1 MRHAFPMYLVAG
13 VVTLFGGIAVAGA
26 VTTTSRTTTAQ
37 KARPAAAAQHPSVV
51 HRHNAKHHG
60 STRTHRRR
68 HVTRRMLAM
77 QMMRHRITPRQRRA
91 AARHTAALGAVDSR
105 ALVAAPATL
114 RLGTPVSGR
123 ALTPGALAPGALAP
137 GATPDYFGTTPN
149 YANSPL
155 PTATAGGI
163 TGGIRKFRDALPDIP
178 VAVPDTTTYPGADY
192 YVIELRQYTQ
202 RLSSDLPPT
211 TLRGYVQINKGTAQ
225 NGQNTVDPAPI
236 QDLGPMI
243 QAHRNRPVRVK
254 FTNKLSTGTEGNL
267 FLPVDKSVMGAGTG
281 PNLGTETYTQNRA
294 SLHLHGG
301 TTPWISDGTEH
312 QWITPAGEQT
322 SYPKGVSVRNV
333 PDMAD
338 PGAGSET
345 LYYTNQQSARL
356 MFYHDHSYGI
366 TRLNVYAGEE
376 APYIVDD
383 PVERQLV
390 TDNVIPSDQM
400 PLMIQ
405 DRTFVPNDAQLAAQD
420 PTWDKSQWGGEGHLW
435 FPHVYMPN
443 QNPFDDS
450 GANAMGRWD
459 YGPWFW
465 PPFAG
470 LANGPVAN
478 PYYDPVSAPWEPPQ
492 IPGTPN
498 PSITPESFMDTPLV
512 NGAAYPVKAV
522 QRKAYRLRIL
532 NASNDRSLN
541 LQLYYAKSNSTMW
554 NPNGSL
560 ASGDSGE
567 VPMVPAVKTDGFP
580 DTWPTDGRDGGV
592 PDPAAAGPNL
602 VQIGTEG
609 GFLPAPVVLDNQPVG
624 YNYNRRDITVL
635 NVNHTALFLGPAE
648 RADVIVDFS
657 QVPAGSKLILYN
669 DAPAPVPAFDPRYD
683 YYTGDPDQTSTGG
696 APSTLPGYGPN
707 TRTVMQFQVGS
718 DPAAPA
724 FSLSTLQARLPQ
736 AYGASQDKPL
746 VPEKAY
752 DAAFGTTTTNTYSR
766 IQDTSASFFNGP
778 LSSLD
783 LTAGGTGYTNVPAV
797 SFSGGGGSGA
807 AATATLA
814 PRAVSSLD
822 VANGGSGYLTAPSV
836 SISGGGGS
844 GAAATATLG
853 TRKVAT
859 VQVAANGSNYTSTPA
874 VSLSGGGGTGATA
887 IAVVSNRR
895 VTSVL
900 VTNGGSG
907 YTSLPAVTFTGGGG
921 GSGAKG
927 TAVLGGAAVVSL
939 AVTSGGTGFTS
950 PPTITIS
957 GGSGSGA
964 TATATLTPATV
975 GSVTLTLLGD
985 GYTSA
990 PTVTFTGGGGTGAT
1004 AVAHGLTMTLQPKS
1018 IIEDFDPEF
1027 GRMNAMLGTEV
1038 PNTNSVTQTSIPY
1051 YDTDPPTEV
1060 LKGTTSSATKI
1071 GSESDGTQIW
1081 KITHNGVDT
1090 HSMHWH
1096 MFDVQLLN
1104 RVGWDGAI
1112 RPPDPNEV
1120 GWKETVRMN
1129 PLEDVIV
1136 ALRPIVPDVPFDLPN
1151 SVRALD
1157 PTKPIGSVMGFHN
1170 VDPTNQPAPVT
1181 NALVN
1186 FGWEYL
1192 WHCHLLGHEEN
1203 VMMRPMAVA
1212 VPPRAPT
1219 TLTAQAVSRTVRLSW
1234 RDASVN
1240 ETGFTVQ
1247 RAGTSAGPWTTVKTD
1262 VATASSPGTGGTVAY
1277 TDSTVTTGA
1286 TYVYRIVA
1294 TNLVG
1299 YTQTYAAPA
1308 AGYPTMS
1315 ADSAPSAAS
1324 GSVRP

>member
-1 MRHAFPMYLVAG
+1 MRHAFPTYLVVG
-13 VVTLFGGIAVAGA
+13 GLTLFGGIAAAGA
-26 VTTTSRTTTAQ
+26 VATRDHSTA
-37 KARPAAAAQHPSVV
+37 ARAAQPHAAATAMGS
-51 HRHNAKHHG
+51 HRHMPM
-60 STRTHRRR
+60 RR
-68 HVTRRMLAM
+68 HVTRGHRTRQTSRRMQAM
-77 QMMRHRITPRQRRA
+77 QMRRHMITPRQRRA
-91 AARHTAALGAVDSR
+91 AARHAAALGAVDAR
-105 ALVAAPATL
+105 ALVGAPAGLLLT
-114 RLGTPVSGR
+114 TPVSGR
-123 ALTPGALAPGALAP
+123 ALTPGALAP

-155 PTATAGGI
+155 PTVTSGGI
-163 TGGIRKFRDALPDIP
+163 TGGIRKFRDPLPDIP

-202 RLSSDLPPT
+202 RFSSDLPAT
-211 TLRGYVQINKGTAQ
+211 TLRGYVQVNKGTAQ
-225 NGQNTVDPAPI
+225 NGQNTLDPAPI

-254 FTNKLSTGTEGNL
+254 FTNKLSTGSEGNL

-281 PNLGTETYTQNRA
+281 PNLGSETYTENRA

-333 PDMAD
+333 PDMPD
-338 PGAGSET
+338 PGSGAET

-356 MFYHDHSYGI
+356 MFYHDHAYGI

-376 APYIVDD
+376 APYVLDD
-383 PVERQLV
+383 PVEQQLV
-390 TDNVIPSDQM
+390 TDKVIPAAQI
-400 PLMIQ
+400 PLAIQ
-405 DRTFVPNDAQLAAQD
+405 DRTFVPNDTQLAAED
-420 PTWDKSQWGGEGHLW
+420 PTWDKSKWGGEGNLW

-443 QNPFDDS
+443 QNPYDDS

-470 LANGPVAN
+470 LANGPVDN
-478 PYYDPVSAPWEPPQ
+478 PHYDPVNAPWEPPK

-498 PSITPESFMDTPLV
+498 PSITPEAFMDTPVV

-541 LQLYYAKSNSTMW
+541 LQLYYAKSNATMW

-560 ASGDSGE
+560 ASGDAGE

-580 DTWPTDGRDGGV
+580 DNWPTDGRDGGV

-635 NVNHTALFLGPAE
+635 NVAHTALFLGPAE

-718 DPAAPA
+718 DPAASA
-724 FSLSTLQARLPQ
+724 FDLNALKTKLPP

-752 DAAFGTTTTNTYSR
+752 DAAFGTTTPNTYSR

-778 LSSLD
+778 LSSVD
-783 LTAGGTGYTNVPAV
+783 LTSGGTGYTSAPAV

-814 PRAVSSLD
+814 PRAVSSLA
-822 VANGGSGYLTAPSV
+822 VGNGGSGYLTTPSV

-853 TRKVAT
+853 TRKVASI
-859 VQVAANGSNYTSTPA
+859 QVSANGSNYTSTPA
-874 VSLSGGGGTGATA
+874 VALSGGGGTGATA
-887 IAVVSNRR
+887 MAVVSNRR

-907 YTSLPAVTFTGGGG
+907 YTSLPTVTITGGG
-921 GSGAKG
+921 GSGARG
-927 TAVLGGAAVVSL
+927 TPVLGGAAVVSL
-939 AVTSGGTGFTS
+939 SVTVGGTGFST

-975 GSVTLTLLGD
+975 GGVNLTLLGD

-990 PTVTFTGGGGTGAT
+990 PTVTFTGGGGTGAS
-1004 AVAHGLTMTLQPKS
+1004 AAAHGLTMTLQPKS

-1038 PNTNSVTQTSIPY
+1038 PNTNSTTQTSIPDF
-1051 YDTDPPTEV
+1051 DTDPPTEL

-1096 MFDVQLLN
+1096 MFNVEILN

-1112 RPPDPNEV
+1112 RPPDPNEL

-1157 PTKPIGSVMGFHN
+1157 PTKPIGSVLGFHN

-1186 FGWEYL
+1186 FGWEYV

-1203 VMMRPMAVA
+1203 MMMRPMAVA
-1212 VPPRAPT
+1212 VPPKAPT
-1219 TLTAQAVSRTVRLSW
+1219 TLTALATGGTVRLSW

-1247 RAGTSAGPWTTVKTD
+1247 RGATSAGPWTTVTTG
-1262 VATASSPGTGGTVAY
+1262 VATPSSPGTGGTVNF
-1277 TDSTVTTGA
+1277 TDSTVTRGA
-1286 TYVYRIVA
+1286 TYVYRIIA

-1308 AGYPTMS
+1308 AGYPTLS
-1315 ADSAPSAAS
+1315 ADSVPSVVS
-1324 GSVRP
+1324 TSVRP